1 MNFSRQTR
9 RHFMTL
15 INRLSIAIVSLQLAG
30 CAGFDTKAEMANS
43 SALLPPI
50 VFVHGNGDTA
60 AIWQTTLWRFESNGW
75 PTEKLH
81 ALEMPLPLARDN
93 DEVAQVGRSSTQDQ
107 MNFLAAEVAAVLK
120 RTGAKQV
127 VLIANS
133 RGGYAVR
140 NYLQNGG
147 GSAFVSHAILSGV
160 PNHGVWAI
168 ASRSPGSEFN
178 GAGKFL
184 LALNAPKNT
193 AGDEV
198 VGPVKWL
205 TLRSDNND
213 KFAQPDGTWI
223 GAKDLATG
231 VTSEGPA
238 LKGAKNI
245 VLPKRD
251 HREVAFH
258 ADAFKVMVEFI
269 TGQAPREL
277 GFVRASKI
285 ILSGTISQL
294 GVGGVGDY
302 ATNLP
307 LEGAK
312 LEIYAVGMLGER
324 LGLDALKHSKTTGKD
339 GQWGPFAGDP
349 SQSYE
354 FVISAPGYATTHIYR
369 SAFARSSA
377 VVNMR
382 PARLAAADKAL
393 ASVVTLNRSRG
404 YFGLN
409 RDEMLLDGKPL
420 PGIVSGVAGT
430 SAAKLRIE
438 VATRGEP
445 AAITG
450 LFNGEKIV
458 GRAWPAAE
466 NRVVVLDLHD

>member
-1 MNFSRQTR
+1 MKFYK
-9 RHFMTL
+9 
-15 INRLSIAIVSLQLAG
+15 LSVVVFLCLQMLG
-30 CAGFDTKAEMANS
+30 CAGLVSKVDMVNS
-43 SALLPPI
+43 QASLPPI

-93 DEVAQVGRSSTQDQ
+93 DEMVQVGRSSTQDQ
-107 MNFLAAEVAAVLK
+107 LNFLAAEVAAVLK

-140 NYLQNGG
+140 NYIQNAG

-168 ASRSPGSEFN
+168 ATRSPGNEFN
-178 GAGKFL
+178 GAAKFL
-184 LALNAPKNT
+184 TALNAPKNS

-198 VGPVKWL
+198 LGPVKWL

-213 KFAQPDGTWI
+213 KFAQANGTWI

-258 ADAFKVMVEFI
+258 ADAFKVMYEFI
-269 TGQAPREL
+269 TGWAPRQLSFISTKE
-277 GFVRASKI
+277 I
-285 ILSGTISQL
+285 NLSGTISQL
-294 GVGGVGDY
+294 GINGVGDY
-302 ATNLP
+302 VTNLP
-307 LEGAK
+307 LDGAK
-312 LEIYAVGMLGER
+312 LEIYAVGAMGER
-324 LGLDALKHSKTTGKD
+324 IGPNALKHSKVVAKD
-339 GQWGPFAGDP
+339 GQWGPFVGDA
-349 SQSYE
+349 SQAYE
-354 FVISAPGYATTHIYR
+354 FVISAPGYAITHIYR

-377 VVNMR
+377 IVNMR
-382 PARLAAADKAL
+382 PAKLAPSDKAL
-393 ASVVTLNRSRG
+393 ASVVILNRSRG
-404 YFGLN
+404 YFGLD
-409 RDEMLLDGKPL
+409 RDEMSLDGKPL
-420 PGIVSGVAGT
+420 PGVVSGVAGT

-438 VATRGEP
+438 VAANGEP
-445 AAITG
+445 AAVAG

-466 NRVVVLDLHD
+466 NRVVILDLHE